1 MFTASQINV
10 CVRAYSDTDR
20 PTWTTV
26 DASAVVGEGGL
37 RMMRAIKIGIPA
49 PRLTSFYGMLVKRNN
64 G

>member
-1 MFTASQINV
+1 MCVLEHIQI
-10 CVRAYSDTDR
+10 RTGQPEQLLTQS
-20 PTWTTV
+20 
-26 DASAVVGEGGL
+26 SAVVGEGGL